1 MTAYRQYQQALADA
15 SGLAERRAAASA
27 DVERS
32 FAEEVAAAERERRAG
47 VQQWKSIADSVS
59 ELETRGSRLSVKV
72 GIRADRSVERP
83 PLPDGEIECYAAQVG
98 RELARAEESWQWVLR
113 HRERARQAQAA
124 PAPTPVVRARPVPP
138 SQPPA
143 PVPPPPA
150 SKTPVGAP
158 LLFAV
163 GAIVIL
169 MVLLLVVIIL

>member
-1 MTAYRQYQQALADA
+1 MTDYRQYQTALADV

-27 DVERS
+27 EIERR
-32 FAEEVAAAERERRAG
+32 FAEEVAAAERERRSG
-47 VQQWKSIADSVS
+47 VQQWKLIADSVS
-59 ELETRGSRLSVKV
+59 ELEARGSRLSAKV
-72 GIRADRSVERP
+72 GIRADRGAERP
-83 PLPDGEIECYAAQVG
+83 PLPAGEIERYTAQVG

-169 MVLLLVVIIL
+169 LILLLVVIIL